1 LLDDLLDF
9 ILYEFGEE
17 DVNEMYA
24 ALATTNAWQK
34 ALEAEASQP
43 EYGVK
48 KKKGKITKKQ
58 GKKKKQFFSKVFGSN
73 NRVGAVL
80 TQARASCGM

>member
-1 LLDDLLDF
+1 MPNRRRVTSLLDDLLDF

-34 ALEAEASQP
+34 ALEAEAS
-43 EYGVK
+43 
-48 KKKGKITKKQ
+48 
-58 GKKKKQFFSKVFGSN
+58 
-73 NRVGAVL
+73 
-80 TQARASCGM
+80 

>member
-1 LLDDLLDF
+1 MDSVSQGF
-9 ILYEFGEE
+9 HYEFSEE
-17 DVNEMYA
+17 DVDEMYA

-48 KKKGKITKKQ
+48 KKKKKGKITKKTGQ
-58 GKKKKQFFSKVFGSN
+58 EKEAILLKGIWPQVTESGRS
-73 NRVGAVL
+73 
-80 TQARASCGM
+80 

>member
-1 LLDDLLDF
+1 MPNRRRVTSLLDDILDF

-48 KKKGKITKKQ
+48 KKKKGKITKKQ
-58 GKKKKQFFSKVFGSN
+58 GKKKKQFFSKVFGSK
-73 NRVGAVL
+73 
-80 TQARASCGM
+80 